1 MSVGGVIRIADDVIG
16 EVLDGEAVLL
26 HVKTGQYY
34 TLNRSGTRIWQLIER
49 HGSLERVKSA
59 FCSEYEVDADTAQAD
74 ILELVARLESKG
86 LLTTAHS
93 VEP

>member
-1 MSVGGVIRIADDVIG
+1 MSASGVIRIADDVIG

-49 HGSLERVKSA
+49 HRSIEQVTSA
-59 FCSEYEVDADTAQAD
+59 LCSEYDVDASTAQAD
-74 ILELVARLESKG
+74 IVELVSRLESKG
-86 LLTTAHS
+86 LLTTEQAT
-93 VEP
+93 E